1 YTTLFRS
8 RLDPVGGEH
17 GGGGVA
23 RAVVDDDGEIRRTGG
38 LDAGRK
44 ADGAE
49 SAGTGDR
56 HGCSWERWGAGTA
69 GREAPARGGR
79 GVRAA
84 LLRADGRGQGASAVR
99 LSPVPSDIPRARFR
113 DWIAAPA
120 VPLTRLSSAEM
131 TDRKSTRL
139 NSS

>member
-1 YTTLFRS
+1 ML
-8 RLDPVGGEH
+8 LGE
-17 GGGGVA
+17 V
-23 RAVVDDDGEIRRTGG
+23 
-38 LDAGRK
+38 
-44 ADGAE
+44 
-49 SAGTGDR
+49 
-56 HGCSWERWGAGTA
+56 GAGTA

-99 LSPVPSDIPRARFR
+99 LSPVPSGIPRARFR

-131 TDRKSTRL
+131 TVAWPLRRSTTAPTRKVVAPATSPVVGKPPSGSAGAER
-139 NSS
+139 S